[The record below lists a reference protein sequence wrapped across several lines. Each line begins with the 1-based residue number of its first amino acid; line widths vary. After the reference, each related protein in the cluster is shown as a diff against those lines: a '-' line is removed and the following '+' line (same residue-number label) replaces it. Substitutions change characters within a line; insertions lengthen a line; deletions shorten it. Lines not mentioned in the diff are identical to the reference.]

1 MRISVTALS
10 ITLTTCILNAAE
22 YHVATTGLDI
32 NDGSVDTPFLTIQCA
47 ANVAQPG
54 DTITVHEGTYRERV
68 NPPRGGT
75 SDTNRITYQ
84 AAPGEKVV
92 ITGAE
97 LRKGWEKVGG
107 NTWKVVVPNRYFGD
121 FNPFSYKIQG
131 EWCEPTGRHAASVYL
146 NGEWLEESLTLD
158 PVLKPVGKAPLWFA
172 EVGGHNTT
180 IWAQFPG
187 ANPNEADVEI
197 SKRQSV
203 FYPSKT
209 GVNFINVRGF
219 ELCRAATPWGG
230 AMSEQV
236 GLIGTHWSRGWIIEN
251 NHIHHSMCKGVSL
264 GRYELPAAA
273 IPPVSAPG
281 FVKSMELALRDGWSK
296 EKVGSHIVRNNR
308 IHHCEKNAIHGSLGA
323 AFSEISGNEIHD
335 IALTGW
341 VRGPDTGGIKFL
353 GGVDMVIRDN
363 HIHRCGA
370 FSGIWLDWSCQGA
383 LIAGNLLH
391 DNNGHHGD
399 LFLEM
404 QHGPMLVV
412 NNILLSRYSLNVN
425 SEGMAIVHNLIAGRI
440 RLFSDPRETPF
451 HPPHAVSIE
460 GLYAACGGDHR
471 FYNNLLQSP
480 VDFGKSRLPSV
491 EAGNAILPKG
501 TVLTREPEG
510 WRLSLTVDSTDSS
523 QRKIVTTELLGT
535 AVVSNC
541 TFENVDGSP
550 ITIDT
555 DYFGKP
561 RAPANPGAGPFVV
574 LKAGK
579 NEIKVWPKNTQHP
592 QKKGQ

>member
-1 MRISVTALS
+1 MKIKRTAALLLGIALS
-10 ITLTTCILNAAE
+10 VSATQSKDYNVGVDHPLKTISAAAE
-22 YHVATTGLDI
+22 L
-32 NDGSVDTPFLTIQCA
+32 
-47 ANVAQPG
+47 AQPG
-54 DTITVHEGTYRERV
+54 DTITVHAGVYRERMD
-68 NPPRGGT
+68 PPRGGT
-75 SDTNRITYQ
+75 SDGQRITYQ

-97 LRKGWEKVGG
+97 PRQGWEKVGG
-107 NTWKVVVPNRYFGD
+107 DTWKVAVPNSYFGD
-121 FNPFSYKIQG
+121 FNPFSHKIQG

-146 NGEWLEESLTLD
+146 DGEWLGESLTLD
-158 PVLKPVGKAPLWFA
+158 PVLKPAGKSPLWFA
-172 EVGGHNTT
+172 EVGGDNTT

-187 ANPNEADVEI
+187 VNPNDADVEI

-209 GVNFINVRGF
+209 GINFITVRGF

-236 GLIGTHWSRGWIIEN
+236 GLIGTHWSKEWIIEN

-264 GRYELPAAA
+264 GRYELPAGE
-273 IPPVSAPG
+273 IPPETAPG

-363 HIHRCGA
+363 HIHHCGA
-370 FSGIWLDWSCQGA
+370 VSGIWLDWSCQGT
-383 LIAGNLLH
+383 LVEGNLLH
-391 DNNGHHGD
+391 DNSGHHGD

-404 QHGPMLVV
+404 QHGPLLIA
-412 NNILLSRYSLNVN
+412 NNILLSRYSLAVN

-451 HPPHAVSIE
+451 HPPHAVSIK
-460 GLYAACGGDHR
+460 GLYSACGGDHR
-471 FYNNLLQSP
+471 FYNNLLKSP
-480 VDFGKSRLPSV
+480 VDFGTSRLPSV

-510 WRLSLTVDSTDSS
+510 WRLSLTADSTDSS

-535 AVVSNC
+535 AIVANC
-541 TFENVDGSP
+541 PFENRDGSP

-561 RAPANPGAGPFVV
+561 RDPVNPGAGPFAG
-574 LKAGK
+574 LKPGRH
-579 NEIKVWPKNTQHP
+579 EIKVWLKEIQ
-592 QKKGQ
+592 Q